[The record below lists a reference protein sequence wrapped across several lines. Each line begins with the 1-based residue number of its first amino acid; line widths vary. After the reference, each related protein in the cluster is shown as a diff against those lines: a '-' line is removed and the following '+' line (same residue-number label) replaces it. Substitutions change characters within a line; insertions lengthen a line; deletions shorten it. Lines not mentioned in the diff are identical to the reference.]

1 MVLSQT
7 QFTMKAFRTILYIT
21 LLLVVAGCEN
31 SYTFTETVFDTILG
45 ERTKDPVVIK
55 AKDDSTAF
63 VRACERFNSD
73 LSMYVEIA
81 KDVPSYSKPVG
92 FELKN
97 HEGKTVYY
105 DAIKKYYEGIAVR
118 ATPPEE
124 NLKVYGGTLFGMS
137 MQEVQSVEHFK
148 EHSWSQFTDLLYTR
162 DKVGGITYELC
173 FRFHNDELLSLC
185 FLDGVYA
192 WSQYE
197 VIQQQVKTLYNI
209 FLEAYGGPSVD
220 RGFPAK
226 SSLYYGEESTIYKWV
241 MWGKEVYITVGRHRE
256 RDLYNFRAYI
266 MNPERNA
273 QRARDEERKAEE
285 AERAEREKAAEDAKL
300 F

>member
-1 MVLSQT
+1 MVLLQS

-21 LLLVVAGCEN
+21 LILVVASCEN

-63 VRACERFNSD
+63 VLACERFNAN
-73 LSMYVEIA
+73 LSTYVGIV
-81 KDVPSYSKPVG
+81 KDVPSYSRPIS

-97 HEGKTVYY
+97 QDGNTVYY
-105 DAIKKYYEGIAVR
+105 ESVKRYYESIAVQT
-118 ATPPEE
+118 TPPEE
-124 NLKVYGGTLFGMS
+124 NRKVYAGTEFGMS

-148 EHSWSQFTDLLYTR
+148 GYSWSEFTDLLYTR
-162 DKVGGITYELC
+162 DKVGELNYELC
-173 FRFHNDELLSLC
+173 FSFHNDQLYSLC

-197 VIQQQVKTLYNI
+197 VIQQQVKALYNV
-209 FLEAYGGPSVD
+209 FLEAYGDPYID
-220 RGFPAK
+220 RGFPTK
-226 SSLYYGEESTIYKWV
+226 SSLYHGEDSTIYKWV
-241 MWGKEVYITVGRHRE
+241 MWGKEVYITVGKHRN
-256 RDLYNFRAYI
+256 RDLYDFRAYI
-266 MNPERNA
+266 MSPERSA
-273 QRARDEERKAEE
+273 EKVRDDERKAEE
-285 AERAEREKAAEDAKL
+285 KEKAERAKAAEDAKL

>member
-1 MVLSQT
+1 
-7 QFTMKAFRTILYIT
+7 MKSYKSLLYFTIL
-21 LLLVVAGCEN
+21 LVIAGCEN
-31 SYTFTETVFDTILG
+31 SYTFTETVFDTVLG
-45 ERTKDPVVIK
+45 ERTNDPVVIK

-63 VRACERFNSD
+63 VLACERFNSD
-73 LSMYVEIA
+73 LSIYASIA

-97 HEGKTVYY
+97 QEGKTVYY
-105 DAIKKYYEGIAVR
+105 ESIKRYYEGIAVR
-118 ATPPEE
+118 TTPPEE
-124 NLKVYGGTLFGMS
+124 NLKVYGGAMFGMS
-137 MQEVQSVEHFK
+137 MREVQSVEHFK

-173 FRFHNDELLSLC
+173 FSFHNDELYSLC

-197 VIQQQVKTLYNI
+197 VIQQQVKALYNV
-209 FLEAYGGPSVD
+209 FMEAYGEPSID

-226 SSLYYGEESTIYKWV
+226 SSLYYGDKATIYKWV
-241 MWGKEVYITVGRHRE
+241 MWGKEAYITVGRHRD
-256 RDLYNFRAYI
+256 RDLYDFRAYI
-266 MNPERNA
+266 MSPERNA
-273 QRARDEERKAEE
+273 QRARDNERKAEE
-285 AERAEREKAAEDAKL
+285 AERAERAKAAEDAKL